1 MESPPPAGHYEEGR
15 FSALVHWLHL
25 SDLKPTFPY
34 IKAHYSVRA
43 SVAATLEE
51 EVPRVSDSYLIQYMN
66 NIRHNNLYIMRKRLT
81 LLQ

>member
-15 FSALVHWLHL
+15 FRALVHWLHL
-25 SDLKPTFPY
+25 SDLKTTFPY

-51 EVPRVSDSYLIQYMN
+51 EVPADSWTIN
-66 NIRHNNLYIMRKRLT
+66 NKPTIT
-81 LLQ
+81 